1 MVRFPSGG
9 EKKAT
14 GRRSP
19 WPPSPSIFS
28 AGGWYNGRHI
38 VCWEGRGGW
47 GRPRHGDR
55 GTGDRLHGS
64 MQVLRPGH
72 GRVAEVGLIVCRAS
86 AGECWALV
94 VAGSVAAFAVAGA
107 VE

>member
-1 MVRFPSGG
+1 MGMV
-9 EKKAT
+9 T
-14 GRRSP
+14 
-19 WPPSPSIFS
+19 
-28 AGGWYNGRHI
+28 
-38 VCWEGRGGW
+38 
-47 GRPRHGDR
+47 GDR
-55 GTGDRLHGS
+55 GTGRIGT